1 MSSIKIVFGE
11 RLKAL
16 RNEKQKTLRELAEN
30 LNIPYSTLANYERG
44 EREPSYENL
53 VTIAD
58 FFGVTT
64 DYLIGRSDFK
74 TPEEEYL
81 RDLIKRNLD
90 VKHHVDNDEFILF
103 LIELF
108 KSMVTIY
115 EFDNFLSDSFL
126 AAIKEI
132 KIYYEKLISLKDDCK
147 NLIYKSLEKYKNIKT
162 KIKHFHPSK
171 YHSKIYLTI
180 AQNTELNSIS
190 NNINNILK
198 KVY

>member
-132 KIYYEKLISLKDDCK
+132 KFIMK
-147 NLIYKSLEKYKNIKT
+147 N
-162 KIKHFHPSK
+162 
-171 YHSKIYLTI
+171 
-180 AQNTELNSIS
+180 
-190 NNINNILK
+190 
-198 KVY
+198 